1 MELAVKPLLRGYSHA
16 VGTLLAVVATGA
28 LLRLTWGD
36 PPRAISML
44 IYGLSMVILLGMSA
58 VYHVFNWR
66 PAVRVVLRR
75 IDHADIFLFIA
86 GTYTAIVFNAF
97 TGWWR
102 LGILSAV
109 WLLSVVGI
117 ATVSPSVRLP
127 RWGLTLLYV
136 GIGWVGLAGLPEILH
151 GLGPAALGLV
161 LAGGVA
167 YSLGAASYALKWP
180 RLWPHVFGYHEVFHL
195 MVLLATA
202 AFFAVV
208 VLYVVP
214 YPRS

>member
-16 VGTLLAVVATGA
+16 LGAALAVVATAA

-36 PPRAISML
+36 PPKAISML

-102 LGILSAV
+102 IGILSAV

-127 RWGLTLLYV
+127 RWGLSLLYV
-136 GIGWVGLAGLPEILH
+136 GIGWVGLAGLPEIFN

-167 YSLGAASYALKWP
+167 YSVGAASYALKWP

-214 YPRS
+214 HPRG